1 MSGLLRHIRKFD
13 KFTSVRERD
22 PRISHACKIFTLLR
36 VVRFFCK
43 RLAFGGR
50 FPSGLAF
57 GSHLIFPRAAPSPS
71 RAQCYDHGL
80 YSVNSLFVV
89 GTPSG
94 RDGQHREVFLH
105 LQHNSSLLRP
115 TLFQSLQLSV
125 LLRNPF
131 YCRSSSVRSVAAV
144 CKSVQ
149 CFADGPALGPH
160 GNQSS
165 SVTSLRCSSI
175 VFLSGSG
182 EFAPGSWPLAR
193 AAYPKRR
200 SSNANSLCGGKSG
213 WIPGN
218 LCNLSKGYFATTFLS
233 AKIRPP
239 GESRTA

>member
-1 MSGLLRHIRKFD
+1 MAHGLAR
-13 KFTSVRERD
+13 TSVRERD
-22 PRISHACKIFTLLR
+22 PRISHTCKIFTLLR

-105 LQHNSSLLRP
+105 LQHSSSLLRP

-131 YCRSSSVRSVAAV
+131 YCRSSSVRSVA
-144 CKSVQ
+144 
-149 CFADGPALGPH
+149 
-160 GNQSS
+160 
-165 SVTSLRCSSI
+165 
-175 VFLSGSG
+175 
-182 EFAPGSWPLAR
+182 
-193 AAYPKRR
+193 
-200 SSNANSLCGGKSG
+200 
-213 WIPGN
+213 
-218 LCNLSKGYFATTFLS
+218 LS
-233 AKIRPP
+233 AKAFNVSPMAPHLGRMEINHPP
-239 GESRTA
+239 SPL